1 MSADL
6 RLLLAEPSRIAP
18 LDPGFR
24 PVALGNRRYLAEV
37 QRSGKG
43 RPLALAL
50 ERDHGLV
57 SLFTTEVRD
66 DGAELDADTR
76 AYTERLLKFLL
87 WQKGGWKLTVAGP
100 KAIADHLRDTYRV
113 GGARAFDADIVRKVY
128 DQDFVVEHA
137 PDGVL
142 PAERESAS
150 PLGGHLD
157 GCRIGFDLG
166 ASDYK
171 ISAVK
176 EGTVVFTTELPWDP
190 SVQKDPE
197 YHYAKIREGLKLA
210 ASKLPRVD
218 AIGGSTA
225 GIVVANEIKVA
236 SLFRAVPHD
245 LFAAKARPIF
255 LNLAKEWGVPF
266 EVANDG
272 DVTALAGGL
281 SLRENAVLGV
291 AMGSSEAG
299 GWLDPQGRITGWLNE
314 LAFCPVDYSPQA
326 AADPWSGDRGCG
338 ALYFSQQ
345 AVVKLAPAA
354 EIALP
359 QAHPAEQLK
368 RVQDLH
374 TNGDPRAAKIFETI
388 GVYLGHAMA
397 LYADMYD
404 YRHLLILGR
413 VTSGCGGDLI
423 VEHARQALAADYPE
437 IAERVQVSLPDEK
450 SKRVGQA
457 VAAASLPKR
466 RGENASAK
474 P

>member
-1 MSADL
+1 MSLD
-6 RLLLAEPSRIAP
+6 LLLAKPSVPAP

-24 PVALGNRRYLAEV
+24 PIALGNRRYLAEV
-37 QRSGKG
+37 RRSGKG

-57 SLFTTEVRD
+57 SVFRTEILPDGVGHD
-66 DGAELDADTR
+66 DATR
-76 AYTERLLKFLL
+76 VYAERLLKFLL

-100 KAIADHLRDTYRV
+100 KAIADQLREAYRP
-113 GGARAFDADIVRKVY
+113 GGAHAFDADIVRKVY
-128 DQDFVVEHA
+128 DREFVVEHVA
-137 PDGVL
+137 ADRL
-142 PAERESAS
+142 PAERETAA
-150 PLGGHLD
+150 PIGGHLD

-171 ISAVK
+171 LSAVK
-176 EGTVVFTTELPWDP
+176 EGEVIFTTELPWDP
-190 SVQKDPE
+190 SVQKDPD
-197 YHYAKIREGLKLA
+197 YHYAKIHEGLKLA

-225 GIVVANEIKVA
+225 GIVVGNEVKVA
-236 SLFRAVPHD
+236 SLFRAVPPD

-314 LAFCPVDYSPQA
+314 LAFCPVDYNPQA
-326 AADPWSGDRGCG
+326 PADPWSGDRGCG

-354 EIALP
+354 RIELP
-359 QAHPAEQLK
+359 RGHPAEQL
-368 RVQDLH
+368 RFVQDLH
-374 TNGDPRAAKIFETI
+374 AKGDARAAGIFETI

-397 LYADMYD
+397 IYADMYD
-404 YRHLLILGR
+404 YRHLLTLGR
-413 VTSGCGGDLI
+413 VTSGRGGDLI
-423 VEHARQALAADYPE
+423 LENARKALAADYPGLKD
-437 IAERVQVSLPDEK
+437 RVQVSLPDEK

-466 RGENASAK
+466 G
-474 P
+474 

>member
-1 MSADL
+1 MD
-6 RLLLAEPSRIAP
+6 LLLSKPAVAAP

-24 PVALGNRRYLAEV
+24 PVALGNRRYLAEAK
-37 QRSGKG
+37 RSRKA
-43 RPLALAL
+43 RPLAFAL

-57 SLFTTEVRD
+57 SVFRTEVLPEGSGHD
-66 DGAELDADTR
+66 DATRVYAER
-76 AYTERLLKFLL
+76 ILKFLL
-87 WQKGGWKLTVAGP
+87 WQKGGWKLSVDGP
-100 KAIADHLRDTYRV
+100 KSVADHLLATYRA
-113 GGARAFDADIVRKVY
+113 GGARAFDADIVRQVY
-128 DQDFVVEHA
+128 DRAFVVEHVA
-137 PDGVL
+137 EGRL
-142 PAERESAS
+142 PAERETAA
-150 PLGGHLD
+150 PIGGHLD

-171 ISAVK
+171 LSAVK
-176 EGTVVFTTELPWDP
+176 EGEVVFTTELPWDP

-197 YHYAKIREGLKLA
+197 YHYVKIQEGLKLA

-225 GIVVANEIKVA
+225 GIVVGNEVRVA
-236 SLFRAVPHD
+236 SLFRAVPPD

-255 LNLAKEWGVPF
+255 LNLAKAWGVPF

-299 GWLDPQGRITGWLNE
+299 GYLDPQGRITGWLNE
-314 LAFCPVDYSPQA
+314 LAFCPIDYNPQA
-326 AADPWSGDRGCG
+326 SADPWSGDRGCG

-354 EIALP
+354 KIDLP
-359 QAHPAEQLK
+359 KGHPAEQLK
-368 RVQDLH
+368 FVQDLH
-374 TNGDPRAAKIFETI
+374 AKGDARAEGIFKTI

-397 LYADMYD
+397 AYADMYD
-404 YRHLLILGR
+404 YRHLLTLGR
-413 VTSGCGGDLI
+413 VTSGKGGDLI
-423 VEHARQALAADYPE
+423 LENARKALAADYPE
-437 IAERVQVSLPDEK
+437 LKDRVQVSLPDEK

-466 RGENASAK
+466 R
-474 P
+474 